1 MKQLCLFHIS
11 IIGRNSFAQGHS
23 IMTKLNI
30 KTLGELVEK
39 DNKKTGDVK
48 RMIDQYGVYY
58 RNRWPE

>member
-1 MKQLCLFHIS
+1 
-11 IIGRNSFAQGHS
+11 
-23 IMTKLNI
+23 MTKQNI

-58 RNRWPE
+58 RNRWHE